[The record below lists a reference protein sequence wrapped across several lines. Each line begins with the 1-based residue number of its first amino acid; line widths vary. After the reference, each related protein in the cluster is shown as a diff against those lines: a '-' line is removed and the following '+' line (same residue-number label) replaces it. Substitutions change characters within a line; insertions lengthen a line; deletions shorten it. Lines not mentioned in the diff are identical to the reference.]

1 MPTQVIKQCEEKM
14 QKSVESVKKEF
25 AMVRTGK
32 ANPNILNNVMVEYWG
47 SATPLYQIASISA
60 PDPQTITIKPYDK
73 SVLKGIEKAILAAD
87 LGFNPINEG
96 ELIRIPIAP
105 LTESTRKELVKQVKK
120 LTEENKVA
128 IRNIRRDAIDQLKK
142 LEKDSLISEDL
153 LRKYSE
159 DVQKLTDKYIAN
171 IDTLAKEKEQA
182 IMAF

>member
-1 MPTQVIKQCEEKM
+1 MF
-14 QKSVESVKKEF
+14 ESIVK
-25 AMVRTGK
+25 
-32 ANPNILNNVMVEYWG
+32 
-47 SATPLYQIASISA
+47 
-60 PDPQTITIKPYDK
+60 TITIKPYDK

-171 IDTLAKEKEQA
+171 IDALAKEKEQA